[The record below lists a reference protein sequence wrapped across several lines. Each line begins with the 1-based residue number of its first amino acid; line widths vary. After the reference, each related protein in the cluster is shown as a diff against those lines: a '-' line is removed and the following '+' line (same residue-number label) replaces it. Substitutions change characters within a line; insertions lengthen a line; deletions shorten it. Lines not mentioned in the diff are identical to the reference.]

1 MIKKQQKSTTAPKA
15 AKAPR
20 AMPVRAG
27 DPATHDA
34 RTVRFGTGCISPSL
48 RK

>member
-1 MIKKQQKSTTAPKA
+1 MIKKPLKSKTAPKT

-20 AMPVRAG
+20 TKPVRAG
-27 DPATHDA
+27 DPAAHDA